1 MHTLDADLLDITG
14 VGGDA
19 VESCD
24 PLVVLEQVEEP
35 LRVMARAGVI
45 VIIVVVIMWSVV
57 S

>member
-24 PLVVLEQVEEP
+24 PLVVLKQVEEP

-45 VIIVVVIMWSVV
+45 IIIVAVLVVIM
-57 S
+57 